1 MLEFSPMQ
9 LRSSLVSPELTPTW
23 PVVLS
28 RLIPHRRFIFL
39 ARILC
44 CLPFIAHSSW
54 VISGPV
60 ARLDIIIR
68 LKFIA

>member
-1 MLEFSPMQ
+1 MQPRFSLMA
-9 LRSSLVSPELTPTW
+9 PELTPTW

-28 RLIPHRRFIFL
+28 RLIPRHRFIFL
-39 ARILC
+39 ACILC

-60 ARLDIIIR
+60 ARLGIILR
-68 LKFIA
+68 MKFID